1 MQAETLQCMP
11 SKSGIFIKD
20 LQRSVFQWKIL
31 NEYLINSYVSLMLPN
46 KIKFSVSVWWT
57 NFCLKLPQVHN
68 PFSCKNPE
76 HDFKT
81 IPPSTFR
88 WSNLTVITGSFMLLG
103 LNVMKIW
110 SLEEWKL
117 CGPWYTVEQNSH
129 FQLAAAQISLTLW

>member
-20 LQRSVFQWKIL
+20 LQRSVFQWKTL
-31 NEYLINSYVSLMLPN
+31 SEYLINSYVSLMLPN
-46 KIKFSVSVWWT
+46 NIKFSVSVWCT

-88 WSNLTVITGSFMLLG
+88 WSNLTVFTGSFIILG

-110 SLEEWKL
+110 SLEEWKF